1 VTFKRLGH
9 NNNNKITEE
18 RSGGS
23 KADYKTSPPLAA
35 HYIRRIGPWNQLV
48 SVVDSV
54 HEGQK
59 VIVLAGMAGCG
70 KTQLVTDL
78 TLEYNPARSSRC
90 VTAIH
95 DDAGT

>member
-1 VTFKRLGH
+1 VTFKRLA
-9 NNNNKITEE
+9 NYNSNYIIKE

-23 KADYKTSPPLAA
+23 KADYKTSPPLAT
-35 HYIRRIGPWNQLV
+35 HYSRRIGPWNQLV

-78 TLEYNPARSSRC
+78 TLEYNPGRSSRC

-95 DDAGT
+95 NDTRT